1 MGPMA
6 MPWNTIDVPLVTGW
20 QCTLMPEC
28 QYEKLMEWGDGYADF
43 SARWLYPRAESDEWD
58 SIWNASLPSDSER
71 AELWDE
77 ARLRQLAEDQGAFA
91 RLFHPDWDLRTISG
105 GKALRDIK
113 TFLRDSLNIAHWNM
127 PEDNADI
134 RRILCKAVADRRL
147 IPIID
152 RDYEGLSR
160 VALPDPAPLRWPTTG
175 SGGGSYSGG
184 GGYGFAPGVIGYD
197 EFVALRRSNDQLANA
212 LSDSASAGI
221 SAVIEPLP
229 SLGIVASGGGGI
241 DWLGAAETVAGA
253 ILGAVDGE
261 GGASVCDESFTGDV
275 ADDSTPLGNAQ
286 PFDYQ
291 PDMPD
296 GDVDELA
303 GMPFNGEPG
312 TWISSMPGT
321 MPQMRQFGPS
331 GTPLTDFDFEAHH
344 GNPNPH
350 VHNWDGYNRDEGAP
364 VSLLPW

>member
-1 MGPMA
+1 
-6 MPWNTIDVPLVTGW
+6 L
-20 QCTLMPEC
+20 
-28 QYEKLMEWGDGYADF
+28 

-58 SIWNASLPSDSER
+58 SIWNPRPPSDSER
-71 AELWDE
+71 VELWDE
-77 ARLRQLAEDQGAFA
+77 ARLRQLAEDQASFA
-91 RLFHPDWDLRTISG
+91 RLFRPAWNLRTISG

-113 TFLRDSLNIAHWNM
+113 RFLRDSLNIAHWNM
-127 PEDNADI
+127 PKDNAGI
-134 RRILCKAVADRRL
+134 RRILCEAVADGRL

-160 VALPDPAPLRWPTTG
+160 VALPDPVPLRWPSTG
-175 SGGGSYSGG
+175 SGG
-184 GGYGFAPGVIGYD
+184 GGYGLVPGVIGYD
-197 EFVALRRSNDQLANA
+197 EFIALQRSNDELADA
-212 LSDSASAGI
+212 SADSASPGL
-221 SAVIEPLP
+221 STVIEPLP
-229 SLGIVASGGGGI
+229 TLGIAASGGGGF
-241 DWLGAAETVAGA
+241 DWLGAAETVVGA
-253 ILGAVDGE
+253 MLG
-261 GGASVCDESFTGDV
+261 GGDDESFTSDA
-275 ADDSTPLGNAQ
+275 ADDSTAPGDAK

-291 PDMPD
+291 PDMLD

-312 TWISSMPGT
+312 AWISSMPGT

-350 VHNWDGYNRDEGAP
+350 AHNWDAYNRDEGAP